1 MGRLGLADDPDLRW
15 EVANHMDVMW
25 HSSLEIPEK
34 VKEVHAAIGLTNEE
48 KEAGLSRNWGNQVG
62 S

>member
-15 EVANHMDVMW
+15 EVANHMDAMR
-25 HSSLEIPEK
+25 HSSLKIPEK
-34 VKEVHAAIGLTNEE
+34 AKEIRAAIGLTNKE
-48 KEAGLSRNWGNQVG
+48 EAGLSRNWGNQMG

>member
-15 EVANHMDVMW
+15 EVANHMDAMW

-34 VKEVHAAIGLTNEE
+34 VKEVRAAIGLTNKE
-48 KEAGLSRNWGNQVG
+48 EAGLSRNWGNQVG

>member
-1 MGRLGLADDPDLRW
+1 MGRLGLADEPDLRW
-15 EVANHMDVMW
+15 EVANHMDAMW

-48 KEAGLSRNWGNQVG
+48 EEAGLSRN
-62 S
+62 